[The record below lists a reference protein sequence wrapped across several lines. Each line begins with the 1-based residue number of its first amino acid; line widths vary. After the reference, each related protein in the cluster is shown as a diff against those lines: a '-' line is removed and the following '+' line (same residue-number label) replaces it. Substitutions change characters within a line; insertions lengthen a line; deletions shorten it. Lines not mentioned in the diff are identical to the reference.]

1 MSRRH
6 QGHLFQLEHNGTQF
20 YLGWRLAAHF
30 NSFQLPRVPLWNMCV
45 NVNAN
50 SQSPPGRHSHHNVM
64 RNVFSTWCFE
74 AKQNTPNT
82 HNRLKS
88 FRYLSGIVP
97 VSPRQPPNTSCS
109 NSGHFD
115 QFVFII
121 LQILPILIDIL
132 SIFIDIDRYSTYPL
146 LCLPTLT
153 KDRKR
158 TFPTLQQRIQSK
170 WKQLHLDNKLP
181 ISTTFFSFS
190 SDSICCRSVCI
201 EFY

>member
-115 QFVFII
+115 QCVFII

-132 SIFIDIDRYSTYPL
+132 SILIDILRIRCFVCPLWQKIGSEHSEHCNSGYSPNGNNST
-146 LCLPTLT
+146 
-153 KDRKR
+153 
-158 TFPTLQQRIQSK
+158 
-170 WKQLHLDNKLP
+170 LDNKLP

-201 EFY
+201 VFY